1 MKTASPLLNAL
12 IPEQL
17 LKDIPAEAFPIVVSG
32 DSMEPTIYD
41 GDICYCRE
49 VKRTRKVIPEGFLDG
64 DLVLAKFDSEA
75 WPGRRLGYL
84 IKRLQDSCL
93 VSDNKKYLDW
103 DLTNGVFSIV
113 GNVVKVIRK
122 ENCII
127 IDILASDN

>member
-1 MKTASPLLNAL
+1 MKTASPLINAL

-49 VKRTRKVIPEGFLDG
+49 VKRTIEVIPEGFLDG
-64 DLVLAKFDSEA
+64 DLVVAKLNSEA
-75 WPGRRLGYL
+75 WPGRRLRYL
-84 IKRLQDSCL
+84 IKRLQDRCL
-93 VSDNKKYLDW
+93 VSDNKKYLAW

-127 IDILASDN
+127 IDIVAGDN

>member
-1 MKTASPLLNAL
+1 MKTASPLICAL
-12 IPEQL
+12 IPEEF

-49 VKRTRKVIPEGFLDG
+49 VKKTLKVIPEGFLDG
-64 DLVLAKFDSEA
+64 DLVLAKLYSEECL
-75 WPGRRLGYL
+75 GGRLGYL
-84 IKRLQDSCL
+84 VKRLQDQCL

-103 DLTNGVFSIV
+103 DLRYGVFSIV
-113 GNVVKVIRK
+113 GNVIKVIRK

-127 IDILASDN
+127 IDIVASDN